1 MFVSLCQSAVESLNA
16 SKIAP
21 VSLQHGQ
28 RYFLSAYLLPL
39 ALRKNGLGT
48 RLSLCTSIYGYGGVW
63 LGLARTSTVQHRYG
77 C

>member
-48 RLSLCTSIYGYGGVW
+48 RLSLCTSIYGYGVEQV
-63 LGLARTSTVQHRYG
+63 LYSIVMDANVLSP